1 MSTTPRT
8 DQTEREMD
16 AADLKPQL
24 RLPLYANLARNLEH
38 ECSALHELVSVL
50 RDEATRLHKRVMT
63 RKSNNIALDRRNKRL
78 AAALECVI
86 CCASSLTRYKWRCGG
101 TLDLYDSGDI
111 YPDPHGPW
119 VRWGDLTELW
129 EQNRRLKDMLA
140 TLSETRAEDMQRLS
154 DMINKRQEALRHISE
169 IIEEKAAESEDL
181 KLGSTAYRSVRRWA
195 SEFLHNAIGEARA
208 ESATS
213 PQDQT
218 L

>member
-78 AAALECVI
+78 AAALEYI
-86 CCASSLTRYKWRCGG
+86 A
-101 TLDLYDSGDI
+101 
-111 YPDPHGPW
+111 HA
-119 VRWGDLTELW
+119 DLT
-129 EQNRRLKDMLA
+129 A
-140 TLSETRAEDMQRLS
+140 
-154 DMINKRQEALRHISE
+154 RQCQ
-169 IIEEKAAESEDL
+169 D
-181 KLGSTAYRSVRRWA
+181 
-195 SEFLHNAIGEARA
+195 EARRA
-208 ESATS
+208 LDVLNA
-213 PQDQT
+213 
-218 L
+218 